1 VVLDAEL
8 TVVLVVDVTVED
20 GGAAEV
26 LLLVVALTELDG
38 DEVVAGLVE
47 IEVVAEVRVDDE
59 LDELDAGVGGGAEIK

>member
-1 VVLDAEL
+1 MVLDAEL

>member
-59 LDELDAGVGGGAEIK
+59 LDELDTGVGGGAEIK